1 MSVRIFGHYV
11 SLPLVLLMLA
21 EAAIHVGAVGLA
33 GTLRFLDI
41 HSLTYSSNGDYE
53 YGLLLPRALLYALVM
68 LGVMTAFGLYGSA
81 LHKTDR
87 EYQVRFLASYPAGAL
102 VMVILFYVV
111 PASFLGRGIMA
122 LTFLFSLILTTL
134 ARGVFFRLVG
144 GETLKR
150 RVLVLG
156 SGSRAAE
163 VEALLSRLGS
173 RAGFHLIGFVLCG
186 DEQPGRDKSKL
197 LGDCNA
203 LRSLVGQHRID
214 EIVVGVRDR
223 RNGYFPM
230 SKLLECKLEGTS
242 IVDLPTF
249 FERETGYVQLNSL
262 SASWMVFSEG
272 FSKTGFQ
279 KLLKRAF
286 DICVSGAMLVTTL
299 PIMLL
304 AVLAIWLETGRP
316 ILYRQKRVGE
326 SGQIFEIFKFRSM
339 RADAEKDGVARW
351 AKKNDDRITRMGK
364 FLRLTRVDELPQL
377 INVMRGD
384 MSFVGPRPERPP
396 FVHELS
402 RKLPFYASRHSVKP
416 GITGW
421 AQVRYKYGNT
431 VEDAK
436 EKLQYDLFYIKN
448 ISFGLDFLIM
458 FQTIK
463 TIVLARG
470 AQ

>member
-1 MSVRIFGHYV
+1 MGGVVSVRIFGHYV
-11 SLPLVLLMLA
+11 SLPLVLLMLV
-21 EAAIHVGAVGLA
+21 EAVLHVGAVYLA

-41 HSLTYSSNGDYE
+41 HLGDY
-53 YGLLLPRALLYALVM
+53 GWLLPRALLYSLVM

-81 LHKTDR
+81 LQKNDR

-102 VMVILFYVV
+102 VMVIIFYVI

-122 LTFLFSLILTTL
+122 LSFLFSLILTVL
-134 ARGVFFRLVG
+134 ARVVFFGIVG

-163 VEALLSRLGS
+163 VEGLLSRLGS
-173 RAGFHLIGFVLCG
+173 RAGFHLVGFVLCG
-186 DEQPGRDKSKL
+186 DEQPGRNKSKL

-203 LRSLVGQHRID
+203 LRSLVAQHRID

-223 RNGYFPM
+223 RNGHFPM
-230 SKLLECKLEGTS
+230 SKLLECKLEGTG

-272 FSKTGFQ
+272 FSKTGLQ
-279 KLLKRAF
+279 KFLKSSF
-286 DICVSGAMLVTTL
+286 DICVCGAMLVATL
-299 PIMLL
+299 PIMLG
-304 AVLAIWLETGRP
+304 AALAIWLETGRP

-326 SGQIFEIFKFRSM
+326 SGQVFEILKFRSM
-339 RADAEKDGVARW
+339 RTDAEKDGVARW
-351 AKKNDDRITRMGK
+351 AKKNDDRVTRVGK
-364 FLRLTRVDELPQL
+364 LLRLTRVDELPQL

-396 FVHELS
+396 FVHDLS
-402 RKLPFYASRHSVKP
+402 RKVPFYASRHSVKP

-421 AQVRYKYGNT
+421 AQVRYPYGAS
-431 VEDAK
+431 VDDAVQ
-436 EKLQYDLFYIKN
+436 KLQFDLYYVKN
-448 ISFGLDFLIM
+448 RSLFLDLVIL
-458 FQTIK
+458 FQTAQV
-463 TIVLARG
+463 VLFGRG
-470 AQ
+470 AR

>member
-1 MSVRIFGHYV
+1 VSIRIFGHYV
-11 SLPLVLLMLA
+11 SLPLVLLMLV
-21 EAAIHVGAVGLA
+21 EAAIHVGAVYLS

-41 HSLTYSSNGDYE
+41 HFVLYSSSGE
-53 YGLLLPRALLYALVM
+53 GWLLPRAVSYSLVM

-81 LHKTDR
+81 LHKNNR

-111 PASFLGRGIMA
+111 PASLLGRGVMA
-122 LTFLFSLILTTL
+122 LSFLFSFVLTAL
-134 ARGVFFRLVG
+134 ARVVFFGIVG

-163 VEALLSRLGS
+163 VEGLLSRLGS
-173 RAGFHLIGFVLCG
+173 RAGFHLVGFVLCG

-197 LGDCNA
+197 LGDCDA
-203 LRSLVGQHRID
+203 LRSLVRQHRID

-223 RNGYFPM
+223 RNGHLPM
-230 SKLLECKLEGTS
+230 SRLLECKLEGTS

-249 FERETGYVQLNSL
+249 FERETGYVQLNTL

-272 FSKTGFQ
+272 FSKTGLQ

-286 DICVSGAMLVTTL
+286 DICVSGAMLVATL
-299 PIMLL
+299 PIMLG
-304 AVLAIWLETGRP
+304 AALAIWLETGRP

-326 SGQIFEIFKFRSM
+326 SGLVFEIFKFRSM
-339 RADAEKDGVARW
+339 RVDAEKDGVARW
-351 AKKNDDRITRMGK
+351 AQKNDDRITRVGK
-364 FLRLTRVDELPQL
+364 FVRLTRVDELPQL

-402 RKLPFYASRHSVKP
+402 LKVPFYASRHSVKP

-421 AQVRYKYGNT
+421 AQVRYPYGAS
-431 VEDAK
+431 VDDAVQ
-436 EKLQYDLFYIKN
+436 KLQFDLYYVKN
-448 ISFGLDFLIM
+448 NSLFLDLVILL
-458 FQTIK
+458 QTAQ
-463 TIVLARG
+463 IVLFGQGAR
-470 AQ
+470 

>member
-1 MSVRIFGHYV
+1 MGGVVSVRIFGHYV
-11 SLPLVLLMLA
+11 SLPLVLLMLV
-21 EAAIHVGAVGLA
+21 EAAMHVGAVYLA
-33 GTLRFLDI
+33 GTLRFLDLHFLI
-41 HSLTYSSNGDYE
+41 YPSG
-53 YGLLLPRALLYALVM
+53 GWLLPRALLYSLVM
-68 LGVMTAFGLYGSA
+68 LGVMTAFGLYGTA
-81 LHKTDR
+81 LHKNDR
-87 EYQVRFLASYPAGAL
+87 EYQVRFLASYPAAAL
-102 VMVILFYVV
+102 LMVIVFYVI
-111 PASFLGRGIMA
+111 PTSFLGRGILA
-122 LTFLFSLILTTL
+122 LSFLFSLILTVL
-134 ARGVFFRLVG
+134 ARVVFFRIVG
-144 GETLKR
+144 GDTLKR

-163 VEALLSRLGS
+163 VEGLLSRLGS
-173 RAGFHLIGFVLCG
+173 RAGFHLVGFVLCG

-223 RNGYFPM
+223 RNGHFPM

-249 FERETGYVQLNSL
+249 FERETGHVQLNSL

-279 KLLKRAF
+279 RLLKRAF
-286 DICVSGAMLVTTL
+286 DISVSGAMLVATL
-299 PIMLL
+299 PIMLIG
-304 AVLAIWLETGRP
+304 ALAIWLETGRP

-326 SGQIFEIFKFRSM
+326 SGQVFEIFKFRSM
-339 RADAEKDGVARW
+339 RVDAEKDGVARW
-351 AKKNDDRITRMGK
+351 AKKNDERITRVGK
-364 FLRLTRVDELPQL
+364 FVRLTRVDELPQL

-402 RKLPFYASRHSVKP
+402 RKVPFYASRHSVKP

-421 AQVRYKYGNT
+421 AQVRYPYGAS
-431 VEDAK
+431 VDDAVQ
-436 EKLQYDLFYIKN
+436 KLQFDLYYVKN
-448 ISFGLDFLIM
+448 HSLFLDLVILLQTAQVVLFG
-458 FQTIK
+458 QG
-463 TIVLARG
+463 AR
-470 AQ
+470 